1 MPSCAGCTDG
11 IVVGN
16 LRQAGLPRTK
26 AAGFPSGVVDALD
39 QPNSGL
45 ENVSFSVCT
54 RTSRSNHLVPSNGC
68 VIRTR
73 CFLLISIRLHIR
85 DMTLLHMDE

>member
-39 QPNSGL
+39 QPNSGV
-45 ENVSFSVCT
+45 ENVSFSLRT
-54 RTSRSNHLVPSNGC
+54 RTSRSNHVVPFQWMRDHNQ
-68 VIRTR
+68 I
-73 CFLLISIRLHIR
+73 CFIDKYTASY
-85 DMTLLHMDE
+85 T

>member
-54 RTSRSNHLVPSNGC
+54 RTSRSHHLVPFQWMRDQNQMC
-68 VIRTR
+68 
-73 CFLLISIRLHIR
+73 SI
-85 DMTLLHMDE
+85 DKYTASYT